1 MIRVKA
7 LRRIWAVIKKETLH
21 ITRDKVM
28 LMICFLAPIFL
39 TVLFGFVYINQK
51 VTNIP
56 IVIYDADKTDLSR
69 TIINGFNDSE
79 RLEVIKY
86 AETYDE
92 LKREIEEQRAQMGII
107 IPPNMKKTVKSGQS
121 SEVGIIYN
129 GTNTLIMSTAGT
141 AANQVVGTISAGI
154 NIKIMQG
161 TGISS
166 KKAMNAV
173 QALAFKSRTWYNPTA
188 SYGPFML
195 LGLLATILQQLAF
208 LAVALSF
215 SRERESGAWKNLV
228 FSKLKSKEIILGK
241 FIVYLVIFFINAI
254 IMYSIA
260 IRFFQIPQ
268 IGNLS
273 LVLLLFLVFLVSV
286 LMLGIFLSAIIK
298 SQVQAIEISMI
309 IAVPSFILSGYT
321 WPSFAMPKAL
331 QYVSNSLP
339 LTHYLN
345 ATKAVMYMG
354 QGYNVIRND
363 VRFLLGLGLLFLPI
377 NIFLVSRRMKN
388 A

>member
-1 MIRVKA
+1 MKA

-69 TIINGFNDSE
+69 TIISGFNDSE

-92 LKREIEEQRAQMGII
+92 LKKEIEENRAQMGII

-241 FIVYLVIFFINAI
+241 FLVYLVIFFVDAI

-273 LVLLLFLVFLVSV
+273 LILLLFLVFLVSV

-309 IAVPSFILSGYT
+309 IAVPSFILSGYS
-321 WPSFAMPKAL
+321 WPAFSMPKAL
-331 QYVSNSLP
+331 QYASNALP
-339 LTHYLN
+339 LTHFLN
-345 ATKAVMYMG
+345 GTKSVMYMG
-354 QGYNVIRND
+354 QGYGVIRND
-363 VRFLLGLGLLFLPI
+363 VRYLIGLGLLFLPI
-377 NIFLVSRRMKN
+377 NIFLVSRRMKKS
-388 A
+388 

>member
-1 MIRVKA
+1 MKA

-69 TIINGFNDSE
+69 TIISGFNDSE

-241 FIVYLVIFFINAI
+241 FLVYLVIFFIDAI

-331 QYVSNSLP
+331 QYVSNALP

-363 VRFLLGLGLLFLPI
+363 VRFLIGLGLLFLPI
-377 NIFLVSRRMKN
+377 NIFLVSRRMKK

>member
-1 MIRVKA
+1 MKA

-69 TIINGFNDSE
+69 TIISGFNDSE

-241 FIVYLVIFFINAI
+241 FLVYLVIFFINAI

-331 QYVSNSLP
+331 QYVSNALP

-363 VRFLLGLGLLFLPI
+363 VRFLIGLGLLFLPI
-377 NIFLVSRRMKN
+377 NIFLVSRRMKKS
-388 A
+388 

>member
-1 MIRVKA
+1 MKA